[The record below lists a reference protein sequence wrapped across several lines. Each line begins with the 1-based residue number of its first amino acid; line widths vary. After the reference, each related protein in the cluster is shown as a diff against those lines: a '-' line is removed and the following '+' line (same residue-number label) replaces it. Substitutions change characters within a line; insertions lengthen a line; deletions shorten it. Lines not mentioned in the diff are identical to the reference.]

1 MPVVDAVV
9 SAFSTLVH
17 PLQLLVAWLLAGF
30 HHLGAAAGL
39 DPSGGAAW
47 ALAIVGLVVVVRL
60 VLVPLVVVQVRA
72 LRRVQVIQPE
82 LRRLRERY
90 AGRTDAA
97 SRQVLQ
103 REQAELVRSSGAN
116 PVLGCLPALVQAPV
130 LFALFATLQG
140 LSRHETVGALT
151 GALVRQADAATVLGA
166 PLSGVLW
173 GSGHGPTIAVTA
185 VMIVLMGLTQLAT
198 QRLTVVKNTS
208 PASLEGNPL
217 ARQQQTVLLWAL
229 PAMVAVPGLH
239 VPVGV
244 LLYWL
249 TSTVWSLGQQLV
261 VLRLL
266 PNPGSV
272 AERERAERLARRAAG
287 G

>member
-1 MPVVDAVV
+1 MPVVDAVL

-39 DPSGGAAW
+39 DPAGGPAW

-60 VLVPLVVVQVRA
+60 ALVPLVVVQVRA
-72 LRRVQVIQPE
+72 LRGVQAIQPE
-82 LRRLRERY
+82 LRRLRDRY
-90 AGRTDAA
+90 VGRTDAA
-97 SRQVLQ
+97 SRQALQ
-103 REQAELVRSSGAN
+103 REQAELMRTSGAN
-116 PVLGCLPALVQAPV
+116 PLLGCLPALVQAPV
-130 LFALFATLQG
+130 LFALFATVQG
-140 LSRHETVGALT
+140 LSRHEPVGALT

-185 VMIVLMGLTQLAT
+185 AMIVLMGLTQLVT
-198 QRLTVVKNTS
+198 QRITATRNTS

-217 ARQQQTVLLWAL
+217 ARQQQTVLLWVL
-229 PAMVAVPGLH
+229 PVLVAVPGLH

-261 VLRLL
+261 VLRVL
-266 PNPGSV
+266 PNPGS
-272 AERERAERLARRAAG
+272 AADRARTERLARRAARG
-287 G
+287 